1 MIDLFKNHMKRTGID
16 IRQKLIMAP
25 FYAHIVILR
34 FFFSVFYFFF
44 NTFFVQAY
52 ISEFYELIIMEL
64 YHNVN

>member
-1 MIDLFKNHMKRTGID
+1 
-16 IRQKLIMAP
+16 MAP

-34 FFFSVFYFFF
+34 FFFSVFYIFLPL
-44 NTFFVQAY
+44 FFVQAY